1 MTGSGTENDPYI
13 CTKLSE
19 IISVQANTSP
29 YIKIPTNTLI
39 DANDEYPEGF
49 TTAIY
54 ICSHIDGQ
62 GSTIRNI
69 ASTAQEVF
77 NCDGADFQNLNL
89 LNIRGKK
96 HLFRRTNTNSPCQLY
111 NCKFSGRMDAL
122 SSMLYHYAG
131 SVRRCSFNFE
141 VYGSSSAQLSWWDSY
156 DGFIIEYNRFEFDCS
171 HMTDTGGFR
180 VEGVSNCYIT
190 GNHPAKIVVDGNT
203 NVVDFTAPTA
213 NVGNNVSNILINSDK
228 CATIP
233 EQAGVFPV
241 TTAQMKD
248 AAYLAS
254 LGFPIQT

>member
-19 IISVQANTSP
+19 IISVQANTAP

-69 ASTAQEVF
+69 ASTAQAVF
-77 NCDGADFQNLNL
+77 NCDGADFQNLNF
-89 LNIRGKK
+89 LNLRGNRSI
-96 HLFRRTNTNSPCQLY
+96 FERTNTNSPCQLY
-111 NCKFSGRMDAL
+111 NCKFSGRIENAFAL
-122 SSMLYHYAG
+122 IYHYAG
-131 SVRRCSFNFE
+131 YIKRCSFNFE
-141 VYGSSSAQLSWWDSY
+141 LFGNSGCTFSYWGNY
-156 DGFIIEYNRFEFDCS
+156 DGFIIEYNRIESDCS
-171 HMTDTGGFR
+171 HMTGNGAFR
-180 VEGVSNCYIT
+180 TDIISNCYIT
-190 GNHPAKIVVDGNT
+190 GNHPLKIVAGGST
-203 NVVDFTAPTA
+203 NVLDFTTPTA
-213 NVGNNVSNILINSDK
+213 EIDWRATNILVNSDK
-228 CATIP
+228 CTTIP

>member
-19 IISVQANTSP
+19 IISVQANTTP

-69 ASTAQEVF
+69 ASTAQAVF
-77 NCDGADFQNLNL
+77 GCDGADFKNLNI
-89 LNIRGKK
+89 LNVRGQSY
-96 HLFRRTNTNSPCQLY
+96 LFSRVNTNSPCNLY
-111 NCKFSGRMDAL
+111 NCKFSGRMENIK
-122 SSMLYHYAG
+122 SIINNYAG

-141 VYGSSSAQLSWWDSY
+141 LYGSSGASFSWWDNY
-156 DGFIIEYNRFEFDCS
+156 DGFTIEYNRLEFDCQHITGNS
-171 HMTDTGGFR
+171 GFDTGII
-180 VEGVSNCYIT
+180 SNCYVT
-190 GNHPAKIVVDGNT
+190 GNHPRRITNGGST
-203 NVVDFTAPTA
+203 NVIDFTTPTA
-213 NVGNNVSNILINSDK
+213 TIDSRATNTLVNSDK
-228 CATIP
+228 CTTIP